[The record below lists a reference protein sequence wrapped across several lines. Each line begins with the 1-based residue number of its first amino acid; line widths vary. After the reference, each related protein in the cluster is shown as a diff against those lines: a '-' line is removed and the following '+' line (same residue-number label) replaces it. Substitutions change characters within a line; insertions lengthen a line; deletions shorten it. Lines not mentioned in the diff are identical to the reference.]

1 MIEQLEF
8 DFKFNVDIY
17 EQCRRVFKKMNDI
30 CLEERVETINKIKL
44 LLKEYSPFKNEP
56 VDCVLWVKTESV
68 TANDYN
74 PNSVAPPE
82 MELLRKSI
90 HHDGYTQPVV
100 TWMSDEKNM
109 REVIDGFHRTRVCK
123 EYNDINKR
131 VHGYLPI
138 VTVKD
143 DCTDQNNRMASTIRH
158 NRARGKHNVT
168 AMSDIVK
175 ELKNRN
181 WKNSRISKEL
191 GMDEDEVLRLCQITG
206 LESLFED
213 RDFSKSW
220 EAPDSIEDDYE
231 PLSDDFED
239 DENRGTTVNTSDPD
253 RIFHTYDKWECK
265 EYNFYG
271 TTKDGMNKEECEHK
285 YAEFLRDIEL
295 FESTMEKVTTEWKH
309 SCEHYLT
316 NKAMNRIAWLGQA
329 SLAYQYQIPQ
339 KFCGGFNLLSSEDQ
353 NKANESALKY
363 LNKWLVAN
371 NLSEV
376 DMDEALSIGRQVAIY

>member
-1 MIEQLEF
+1 MDLFQFAELMKTKTGDEVKDAF
-8 DFKFNVDIY
+8 SFLKDMNVD
-17 EQCRRVFKKMNDI
+17 
-30 CLEERVETINKIKL
+30 ERVKFMNNVKL
-44 LLKEYSPFKNEP
+44 ALHEHSPFKSEP
-56 VDCVLWVKTESV
+56 VDCVIWVKCDGV

-100 TWMSDEKNM
+100 TWMSDKKKQ

-123 EYNDINKR
+123 ELEDVNKR
-131 VHGYLPI
+131 VHGYLPV

-143 DCTDQNNRMASTIRH
+143 HCTSQNDRMASTIRH

-220 EAPDSIEDDYE
+220 EASDSIEDDYE
-231 PLSDDFED
+231 ILTDEFED
-239 DENRGTTVNTSDPD
+239 DENKGLTVNTSDPN

-271 TTKDGMNKEECEHK
+271 TKKDGMSKEECEAK
-285 YAEFLRDIEL
+285 YAEFLSNSKDFSDTLEL
-295 FESTMEKVTTEWKH
+295 VINEWKN

-329 SLAYQYQIPQ
+329 CLAYKYQIPCR
-339 KFCGGFNLLSSEDQ
+339 FCGGFNLLTNEQ
-353 NKANESALKY
+353 QEKANEIALIY
-363 LNKWLVAN
+363 LNKWLIEN
-371 NLSEV
+371 NLDEV